1 MKPSLRWWA
10 LTLVV
15 VAEFVVF
22 LDIAIVNVALP
33 TMRSDL
39 NLGAGEV
46 SLVIDSYQVIF
57 GGLLLVGG
65 RVADFF
71 GRKRVFLLGF
81 GIFTV
86 ASLGAGLATSG
97 TLLIISR
104 AVQGLGAAL
113 LVPATTA
120 LIVALFQD
128 ERERSKAFGIWG
140 AMRAGGASSGA
151 ALGGIITQGL
161 GWEWVFLINVPIG
174 IAAVVAGPALLPRLT
189 ADPTARPG
197 FIGALYGTAGL
208 LVLSAAF
215 VEAPN
220 AGWTN
225 PLTLGLTA
233 TGVLLLAL
241 FAVVQARSSNKL
253 VPGRVINR
261 TVVATTTVSFLYGA
275 SHIPLFL
282 LLSFYLQNSLQYEPL
297 LAGVAMLPIGAV
309 VMTSSSVLVPRLM
322 RRSGP
327 RITLLLGLGLL
338 AVGLLVLARAPHVG
352 GNYFVDVLPAGLLA
366 AVGLSCCFS
375 GVTVPAVE
383 SVADQDTGIASG
395 LVNSAQRIG
404 SGLGVAVLLPL
415 PVVGFNPQTTA
426 FVGAATFAA
435 LGALVAVSAIPP
447 KPAIIPKGEE
457 VESIA
462 RS

>member
-1 MKPSLRWWA
+1 MNPSLRWWA

-15 VAEFVVF
+15 AAEFVVF

-33 TMRSDL
+33 TMRTDL
-39 NLGAGEV
+39 DLGAGEV
-46 SLVIDSYQVIF
+46 SLVVDSYQVIF

-65 RVADFF
+65 RIADFF

-81 GIFTV
+81 GIFTI

-97 TLLIISR
+97 ALLIASR

-120 LIVALFQD
+120 LIVAVFQD

-151 ALGGIITQGL
+151 ALGGLITQAL

-174 IAAVVAGPALLPRLT
+174 IAVLLAGPALLPHLDS
-189 ADPTARPG
+189 DPGARPG
-197 FIGALYGTAGL
+197 FVGALLGTGGL

-215 VEAPN
+215 VEAPS
-220 AGWTN
+220 AGWTD

-233 TGVLLLAL
+233 AGVLLLVL
-241 FAVVQARSSNKL
+241 FTVLQARSSNKL
-253 VPGRVINR
+253 VPGRVLTR
-261 TVVATTTVSFLYGA
+261 TVVATTTVSLLYGA

-282 LLSFYLQNSLQYEPL
+282 LLSFYLQNSLRYEPL
-297 LAGVAMLPIGAV
+297 LAGAAMLPVGLV
-309 VMTSSSVLVPRLM
+309 VMASSATLVPRLM
-322 RRSGP
+322 SRFGARH
-327 RITLLLGLGLL
+327 TLLLGLGLL
-338 AVGLLVLARAPHVG
+338 AVALLALARAPHDG
-352 GNYFVDVLPAGLLA
+352 GSYFVDVLPAGVVA

-415 PVVGFNPQTTA
+415 PAAGFNPQTTA
-426 FVGAATFAA
+426 LVGAAVFAA
-435 LGALVAVSAIPP
+435 LGALVAMTAIPP
-447 KPAIIPKGEE
+447 KRAEISE
-457 VESIA
+457 VRQAESA
-462 RS
+462 R